1 MITRCGTLLLCLC
14 ILSCGNGKQ
23 QPPARPTR
31 EAQNVQVPEFDGK
44 LAFEQLTRQT
54 SFGPRV
60 PGTSAHDECLK
71 YLQTTLQNYGATVTL
86 QPFDHTG
93 YSGELLKMTNVV
105 ASFNS
110 VAATR
115 ILLIAHWDSRPQA
128 DQEQDAS
135 KRSLPILGANDGA
148 SGVAILMEI
157 ARHLR
162 NNPPA
167 TGIDM
172 LLVDGEDYGR
182 EGDLDNYLL
191 GTKYFVDHLPPGFK
205 PAFGI
210 LLDMVGDKD
219 LEIPKEPNSLQYA
232 PDIVELIWSTA
243 KSMGVYQFSD
253 RIQRPVIDDH
263 LPLNEAG
270 IKTVDLIDFDYPQW
284 HTTGDTPDKCSP
296 ESLQAVGRV
305 LMQVLYSQRE

>member
-1 MITRCGTLLLCLC
+1 M
-14 ILSCGNGKQ
+14 
-23 QPPARPTR
+23 
-31 EAQNVQVPEFDGK
+31 QVPEFDGK

-60 PGTSAHDECLK
+60 PGTPEHDKCLE
-71 YLQTTLQNYGATVTL
+71 YLHSTLHSYGATVTL
-86 QPFDHTG
+86 QHFNHTG
-93 YSGELLKMTNVV
+93 YSGELLKMTNIV

-110 VAATR
+110 TATTR

-128 DQEQDAS
+128 DQEQDVP
-135 KRSLPILGANDGA
+135 KRSLPVLGANDGA
-148 SGVAILMEI
+148 SGVAILLEI
-157 ARHLR
+157 ARHLKD
-162 NNPPA
+162 NPPA
-167 TGIDM
+167 AGIDM

-191 GTKYFVDHLPPGFK
+191 GTKYFVDHLPAGFK
-205 PAFGI
+205 PVFGI

-232 PDIVELIWSTA
+232 PDIVDLIWSTA
-243 KSMGVYQFSD
+243 KNLGIYQFSD
-253 RIQRPVIDDH
+253 RVQRPVIDDH

-270 IKTVDLIDFDYPQW
+270 IKTVDLIDFDYPPW

-305 LMQVLYSQRE
+305 LMQVIYSQWE